1 MVRSLRERWDACA
14 ARGGPAVADL
24 NRIIEEAMAREGYLS
39 AEEVLRHVEAIL
51 DRWES
56 AIAEEPSD

>member
-1 MVRSLRERWDACA
+1 MV
-14 ARGGPAVADL
+14 DL